1 MHHSLRSHVREG
13 ILPFATAILAVAGTM
28 LFDGSAH
35 AAQAS
40 GSLALTSDYVWRGST
55 QTLGKP
61 ALQLGG
67 KIASDAGFYAAAW
80 GSNVDFGPAIS
91 ADTEVDT
98 TLGWG
103 HGLGKDWAID
113 ANVLR
118 YNYPGARTGIGWNEV
133 NVSTTWRD
141 RAWIGIATSSNA
153 MATRHSGT
161 YSYAGVRI
169 PAGERLRFE
178 LEVGHYA
185 LNDGIGDY
193 NRASASAIWTLKK
206 PLEFRITAHATDA
219 AARRRFGDDNAGSR
233 LEAALQTTF

>member
-1 MHHSLRSHVREG
+1 MSFG
-13 ILPFATAILAVAGTM
+13 GN
-28 LFDGSAH
+28 AH
-35 AAQAS
+35 AAQPS
-40 GSLALTSDYVWRGST
+40 GSLTLTSDYVWRGST

-67 KIASDAGFYAAAW
+67 KIASDTGFYASAW
-80 GSNVDFGPAIS
+80 GSNVDFGPAINS
-91 ADTEVDT
+91 NLEIDT
-98 TLGWG
+98 TLGWS
-103 HGLGKDWAID
+103 HGIGKDWSLD

-118 YNYPGARTGIGWNEV
+118 YNYPRSRVGIGWNEV
-133 NVSTTWRD
+133 NLSTTWRD
-141 RAWIGIATSSNA
+141 RAWLGVGASSNA

-178 LEVGHYA
+178 LEAGHYA
-185 LNDGIGDY
+185 LNDGGHAY
-193 NRASASAIWTLKK
+193 SRASASAIWKANK
-206 PLEFRITAHATDA
+206 SLELRITAHATDA